1 MHVIIPVNVHAM
13 KIRLPEYKLR
23 HWGLG
28 HAILYLSPSRQ
39 MLGYLRVLRIRPRPP
54 PSISYD
60 SQFTLILSFYINQ
73 SGFVAVSLHDIRTQV
88 CLCFTAVCSCSLTT
102 VLLSDSITYDPL
114 TYADWQMSDNSCLGN
129 AEVLIRLPQLL
140 AILMAVWLNQ

>member
-1 MHVIIPVNVHAM
+1 MHVIIPFNVHAM
-13 KIRLPEYKLR
+13 KIRLPEYKLC
-23 HWGLG
+23 HWGLS
-28 HAILYLSPSRQ
+28 HAILYLSPSRK
-39 MLGYLRVLRIRPRPP
+39 MLGYLRVLRIMPRPP

-60 SQFTLILSFYINQ
+60 SPFTLILSFYINQ

-88 CLCFTAVCSCSLTT
+88 CLGFTAVCSLTA

-114 TYADWQMSDNSCLGN
+114 TYAYWQMSDNSCLGN